1 MECYQVTFWYLL
13 PTIFYIFLDFK
24 EDILKDDAFVKFDNP
39 DRPESIGIEVFDDD
53 ENVNEDPVIKDDLDT
68 FVDVFREEHGISEEA
83 RPVRMPEEPPKPARI
98 HPNHRYPV
106 RPRQPF
112 TVSPKGSPVGH
123 SYMKNSYKHMTGKM
137 VLIVVE
143 GYRIIPQS
151 S

>member
-1 MECYQVTFWYLL
+1 ML